1 MSMIGL
7 IAGIVGLIAA
17 GCLVAYAI
25 VLTFR
30 WLKNKIKEKL
40 AAKNAKKVA
49 VADLDELIESCDN
62 TVTLNQLEELSD
74 EGYTHL
80 MATVNENGKVNDV
93 EVIRD
98 TNDTLDDEVDQ
109 FINRTGEGMVVV
121 TG

>member
-1 MSMIGL
+1 MFGL
-7 IAGIVGLIAA
+7 IVGIVGLIAA
-17 GCLVAYAI
+17 GCLVAYAVI
-25 VLTFR
+25 LTFR
-30 WLKNKIKEKL
+30 WLKNKIREKL

-62 TVTLNQLEELSD
+62 TVTIDQLEELSD

-80 MATVNENGKVNDV
+80 MATVDDNGKVDDV

-98 TNDTLDDEVDQ
+98 TNDSIDAEVDR

>member
-49 VADLDELIESCDN
+49 VGYLDELIESCDN

-80 MATVNENGKVNDV
+80 MATINENGKVNDV

>member
-1 MSMIGL
+1 MLGL

-25 VLTFR
+25 ILTFR
-30 WLKNKIKEKL
+30 WLKNKIREKL
-40 AAKNAKKVA
+40 AAKNVKKVA

-62 TVTLNQLEELSD
+62 TVTVDQLETLSD

-80 MATVNENGKVNDV
+80 MATVDNNGKVDNV

-98 TNDTLDDEVDQ
+98 TNDSIDAEVDQ
-109 FINRTGEGMVVV
+109 FINRTGDGMVVV
-121 TG
+121 TR